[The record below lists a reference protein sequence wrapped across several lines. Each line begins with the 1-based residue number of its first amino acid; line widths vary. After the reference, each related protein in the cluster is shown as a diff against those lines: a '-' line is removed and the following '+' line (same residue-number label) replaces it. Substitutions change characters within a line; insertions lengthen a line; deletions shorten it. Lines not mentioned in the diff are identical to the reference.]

1 MTKKSQKTYKTVRGI
16 AFYLLFPAFILCLI
30 APFVHKEGF
39 EVTQYFSQEAF
50 MIPLIGTGV
59 AILLALPKCTSR
71 YACVVTFLVAL
82 ASLLSFANV
91 SYLYL
96 SAVFFNGMA
105 ETLPGILE
113 QMGIHYAFCALAYV
127 GAMLLGIVAIFLPA
141 TKYKKVEA

>member
-1 MTKKSQKTYKTVRGI
+1 MAKNLKKPYKTVRGI
-16 AFYLLFPAFILCLI
+16 GFYLLLPAFILCLI
-30 APFVHKEGF
+30 APFMHKAGF
-39 EVTQYFSQEAF
+39 EGTQYFSQEAF
-50 MIPLIGTGV
+50 MLPLIGTGV
-59 AILLALPKCTSR
+59 AMLLALPKCTSR

-105 ETLPGILE
+105 ETIPGILE
-113 QMGIHYAFCALAYV
+113 QMGIHYAFCALAYL
-127 GAMLLGIVAIFLPA
+127 GAMILGIVAIFLPA